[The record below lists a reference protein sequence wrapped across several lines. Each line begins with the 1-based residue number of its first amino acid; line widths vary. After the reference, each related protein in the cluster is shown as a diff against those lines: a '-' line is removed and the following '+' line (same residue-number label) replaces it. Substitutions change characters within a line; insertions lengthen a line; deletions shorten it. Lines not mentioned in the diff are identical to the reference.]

1 MEHVTNKLSKPS
13 SNISE
18 MVSKFAKVCKL
29 RSIGVFS
36 NDHHYQHNLI
46 GNHDGSSMG
55 EDSSDATE
63 ETEFD
68 GEKIHPQPVVV
79 PSKSNMY
86 GDKDIVKLF
95 DTVSAL
101 KLAYVQL
108 QEAHI
113 PYDPDKI
120 VSADE
125 HVVAQLEALCKS
137 KKAFKEKQFSKTK
150 LDSSRSAS
158 LRSEIDV
165 IEKLLER
172 LKSQDR
178 DKDAEIVR
186 LRQELLD
193 LDAGNAVLVEKIRE
207 KSLERRNV
215 TILNVSMFEDTF
227 KRASRAIH
235 DFARPIISLMQA
247 SGWDLHLAA
256 NSIENGVLYAKR
268 SDKKYAFE
276 AYIARRMFNGMTL
289 GSYDVDDV
297 LRFDDPIDSLIAN
310 PNPGFGNFCGEKY
323 MLVVHPMMEMSF
335 FRNLDQRMFILS
347 GKHPRTPFYQMFAR
361 MAKWIWILQGI
372 ATSIDPNAQIF
383 SVHRGSKFSD
393 VYMEPVQENKEG
405 VIVSEG
411 EQSNFKVEFMVMPG
425 FRIGSTFVKS
435 RVYLSETKQPAG
447 T

>member
-18 MVSKFAKVCKL
+18 MVSKFAKVCKW

-46 GNHDGSSMG
+46 GNNDGLSMG

-63 ETEFD
+63 ETEFH
-68 GEKIHPQPVVV
+68 GEKIHPQPVVI
-79 PSKSNMY
+79 PMKSNMY
-86 GDKDIVKLF
+86 ADKDIAELF

-113 PYDPDKI
+113 PYDPDNI

-125 HVVAQLEALCKS
+125 LVVAQLEALCKS
-137 KKAFKEKQFSKTK
+137 KKAFKEKQFAKTK
-150 LDSSRSAS
+150 LDPSRSDS
-158 LRSEIDV
+158 RRSEIDV
-165 IEKLLER
+165 IEKLLEK

-178 DKDAEIVR
+178 DKDAEILR
-186 LRQELLD
+186 LRQELHD
-193 LDAGNAVLVEKIRE
+193 LDSGNAVLVEKIKE

-215 TILNVSMFEDTF
+215 RILNVSMFEDTF
-227 KRASRAIH
+227 KRASKAIH

-247 SGWDLHLAA
+247 SGWDLNLAVD
-256 NSIENGVLYAKR
+256 SIENGVVYGKR

-276 AYIARRMFNGMTL
+276 AYIARRMFNGMPL
-289 GSYDVDDV
+289 RSYDVDDV
-297 LRFDDPIDSLIAN
+297 LRYDDPINSLIDN
-310 PNPGFGNFCGEKY
+310 PKTGFANFCREKY
-323 MLVVHPMMEMSF
+323 MLAVHPMMEMSF

-347 GKHPRTPFYQMFAR
+347 GRHPRTPFYQIFAR
-361 MAKWIWILQGI
+361 MAKWVWILQGI
-372 ATSIDPNAQIF
+372 ATSIDPNAQMF
-383 SVHRGSKFSD
+383 SVHRGSEFSD
-393 VYMEPVQENKEG
+393 VYLEPVQEEG
-405 VIVSEG
+405 VVLSKG

-425 FRIGSTFVKS
+425 FRIGSTLVKS
-435 RVYLSETKQPAG
+435 RAYLSETKHPAG

>member
-46 GNHDGSSMG
+46 GNNDGLSMG

-63 ETEFD
+63 ETEFH
-68 GEKIHPQPVVV
+68 GEKIHPQPVVI
-79 PSKSNMY
+79 PMKSNMY
-86 GDKDIVKLF
+86 VDKDIAELF

-113 PYDPDKI
+113 PYDPDNI

-125 HVVAQLEALCKS
+125 LVVAQLEALCKS

-150 LDSSRSAS
+150 LDSSRSDS

-165 IEKLLER
+165 IEKLLEK

-178 DKDAEIVR
+178 DKDAEILR
-186 LRQELLD
+186 LRQELHD
-193 LDAGNAVLVEKIRE
+193 LDSGNAVLVEKIKE

-215 TILNVSMFEDTF
+215 RILNVTMFEDTF
-227 KRASRAIH
+227 KRASKAIH

-247 SGWDLHLAA
+247 SGWDLNLAA
-256 NSIENGVLYAKR
+256 DSIENGAVYGKR

-276 AYIARRMFNGMTL
+276 AYIARRMFNGMPL
-289 GSYDVDDV
+289 RSYDVDDV
-297 LRFDDPIDSLIAN
+297 LRYDDPINSLIDN
-310 PNPGFGNFCGEKY
+310 PKTGFANFCREKY
-323 MLVVHPMMEMSF
+323 MLAVHPMMEMSF

-347 GKHPRTPFYQMFAR
+347 GRHPRTPFYQIFAR
-361 MAKWIWILQGI
+361 MAKWVWILQGI
-372 ATSIDPNAQIF
+372 ATSIDPNAQMF
-383 SVHRGSKFSD
+383 SVHRGSEFSD
-393 VYMEPVQENKEG
+393 VYLEPVQEEG
-405 VIVSEG
+405 VVVSKG

-425 FRIGSTFVKS
+425 FRIGSTLVKS
-435 RVYLSETKQPAG
+435 RAYLSETKQPAG

>member
-36 NDHHYQHNLI
+36 NDHHYEHNLI
-46 GNHDGSSMG
+46 GNNDGLSMG

-63 ETEFD
+63 ETEFH

-79 PSKSNMY
+79 PMKSNMY
-86 GDKDIVKLF
+86 VDKDIAELF

-113 PYDPDKI
+113 PYDPDNI

-125 HVVAQLEALCKS
+125 LVVAQLEALCKS

-150 LDSSRSAS
+150 LDSSRSDS
-158 LRSEIDV
+158 LRSEIDA
-165 IEKLLER
+165 IEKLLEK

-178 DKDAEIVR
+178 DKDAEILR
-186 LRQELLD
+186 LRQELHD
-193 LDAGNAVLVEKIRE
+193 LDSGNAVLVEKIKE

-215 TILNVSMFEDTF
+215 RILNVSMFEDTF
-227 KRASRAIH
+227 KRASKAIH

-247 SGWDLHLAA
+247 SGWDLNLAA
-256 NSIENGVLYAKR
+256 DSIENGVVYGKR

-276 AYIARRMFNGMTL
+276 AYIARRMFNGMPL
-289 GSYDVDDV
+289 RSYDVDDV
-297 LRFDDPIDSLIAN
+297 LRYDDPINSLIDN
-310 PNPGFGNFCGEKY
+310 PKTGFANFCREKY
-323 MLVVHPMMEMSF
+323 MLAVHPMMEMSF

-347 GKHPRTPFYQMFAR
+347 GRHPRTPFYQIFAR
-361 MAKWIWILQGI
+361 MAKWVWILQGI
-372 ATSIDPNAQIF
+372 ATSIDPNAHMF
-383 SVHRGSKFSD
+383 SVHRGSEFSD
-393 VYMEPVQENKEG
+393 VYLEPVQEEG
-405 VIVSEG
+405 VVVSKG

-425 FRIGSTFVKS
+425 FRIGSTLVKS
-435 RVYLSETKQPAG
+435 RAYLSETKHPAG

>member
-46 GNHDGSSMG
+46 GNNDSLSMG

-63 ETEFD
+63 ETEFH

-79 PSKSNMY
+79 PMKSNMY
-86 GDKDIVKLF
+86 VDKDIAELF

-113 PYDPDKI
+113 PYDPDNI
-120 VSADE
+120 VAADE
-125 HVVAQLEALCKS
+125 LVVAQLEALCKS

-150 LDSSRSAS
+150 LDPSRSDS
-158 LRSEIDV
+158 RRSEIDV
-165 IEKLLER
+165 IEKLLEKM
-172 LKSQDR
+172 KSQDR
-178 DKDAEIVR
+178 DKDAEILR
-186 LRQELLD
+186 LRQELHD
-193 LDAGNAVLVEKIRE
+193 LDSGNAVLVEKIKE

-215 TILNVSMFEDTF
+215 RILNVSMFEDTF
-227 KRASRAIH
+227 KRASKAIH

-247 SGWDLHLAA
+247 SGWDLNLAA
-256 NSIENGVLYAKR
+256 DSIENGVVYGKR

-276 AYIARRMFNGMTL
+276 AYIARRMFNGMPL
-289 GSYDVDDV
+289 RSYDVDDV
-297 LRFDDPIDSLIAN
+297 LRYDDPINSLIDN
-310 PNPGFGNFCGEKY
+310 PKTGFANFCREKY
-323 MLVVHPMMEMSF
+323 MLAVHPMMEMSF

-347 GKHPRTPFYQMFAR
+347 GRHPRTPFYQIFAR
-361 MAKWIWILQGI
+361 MAKWVWILQGI
-372 ATSIDPNAQIF
+372 ATSIDPNAQMF
-383 SVHRGSKFSD
+383 SVHRGSEFSD
-393 VYMEPVQENKEG
+393 VYLEPVQEEG
-405 VIVSEG
+405 VVVSKG

-425 FRIGSTFVKS
+425 FRIGSTLVKS
-435 RVYLSETKQPAG
+435 RAYLSETKHPAG